1 MIEQGNMALL
11 TDLYEY
17 TMANGFHEEMAEE
30 RGSYDIFFRTLPD
43 NGRFVVLAGIGTALE
58 ELQNFHFDAA
68 DLEYLRGLQLFTPE
82 FLDYLRD
89 FKFTCK
95 VYAIPEGT
103 PVFPREPVV
112 TVEGPLLQ
120 AQLFETLLL
129 NIINHQTLIATKARR
144 ISAAAKDKAVM
155 EFGARRAQGPASAVY
170 GARAAVIGG
179 CTSTSNLLAGQKF
192 GIPVAG
198 TMAHSWIEAFDT
210 ELDAF
215 RAWAK
220 IYPEN
225 CSLLVDTYD
234 VLHSGMP
241 HAIQVFDE
249 LSAKCSDS
257 SSFGVR
263 IDSGDITQLSTKA
276 RQMLDDAGYPDATI
290 TASNALDEQIIQS
303 LVNEGAAIDNFGVGE
318 NLITSASSPVLS
330 GVYKLSAVKKA
341 DGTWLPKVKVSAS
354 LGKLTLPGRKRVYR
368 VYDPRTDEPI
378 ADLVTL
384 REEEVLDNIE
394 DMQVLSAD
402 PEAIKRFQTLR
413 NVKAV
418 ELQKEA
424 LNEQGELLTGNP
436 SVFEIQQYSQ
446 EKLAELPASK
456 KRLLYPDEYP
466 VYISKELYDVQQ
478 ELIENNRVD

>member
-17 TMANGFHEEMAEE
+17 TMANGFHEQMAEE
-30 RGSYDIFFRTLPD
+30 RGCYDIFFRKLPD

-58 ELQNFHFDAA
+58 ELQNFHFNET
-68 DLEYLRGLQLFTPE
+68 DLEYLRSLDLFTAE

-95 VYAIPEGT
+95 VYSIPEGT

-129 NIINHQTLIATKARR
+129 NVINHQTLIATKARR
-144 ISAAAKDKAVM
+144 IVAAAKDRSVM

-198 TMAHSWIEAFDT
+198 TMAHSWIEAFDS
-210 ELDAF
+210 ELESF
-215 RAWAK
+215 EAWAK
-220 IYPEN
+220 IYPKN

-234 VLHSGMP
+234 VLESGMP

-249 LSAKCSDS
+249 LSKQGYAN
-257 SSFGVR
+257 FGVR

-276 RQMLDDAGYPDATI
+276 REMLDAAGYSKATI

-303 LVNEGAAIDNFGVGE
+303 LVTEGAAIDNFGVGE

-330 GVYKLSAVKKA
+330 GVYKLSAVQKA
-341 DGTWLPKVKVSAS
+341 DGKWIPKVKVSAS
-354 LGKLTLPGRKRVYR
+354 IGKLTLPGRKSVYR
-368 VYDPRTDEPI
+368 LYDPRTDEPV
-378 ADLVTL
+378 ADLVAL
-384 REEEVLDNIE
+384 RSEKLPENIE
-394 DMQVLSAD
+394 SMKVLSAD
-402 PEAIKRFQTLR
+402 PEATKRFQTLR
-413 NVKAV
+413 NVTAV
-418 ELQKEA
+418 KLQQEV
-424 LNEQGELLTGNP
+424 LNEQGELLTGAPN
-436 SVFEIQQYSQ
+436 VFDIQQYSQ
-446 EKLAELPASK
+446 KKLAELPAAK

-466 VYISKELYDVQQ
+466 VYITKDLYDQQQ